1 MPLRKQQK
9 IWKLWEKFVSL
20 HPVIQQME
28 VENTETMGMEEAR
41 ELTHAAIGEEYAKVG
56 LPIAEQA

>member
-1 MPLRKQQK
+1 M
-9 IWKLWEKFVSL
+9 